1 MNPLRAL
8 FVSLSRMPPAVM
20 LVIIIVLAVVV
31 TMMVQGQLG
40 EKERL
45 AKEQE
50 AALKAKYEQKGKIVY
65 AVKDI
70 PEGATI
76 SAADLEEKEEL
87 TSRIP
92 PDALASSSL
101 AIGRIAKYGIP
112 TGNIVSARDLA
123 QTAAAVGFESKLK
136 EGYRAVT
143 FAVDANSG
151 VAGFVNP
158 GSHVDIVAVVG
169 GGAQTKAHPILSDI
183 EVVAVG
189 SVYQRS
195 PGATGSVPASSVTVS
210 VAPGDANK
218 LIKAIKAGSLYLTL
232 RNDKD
237 HSPVPVVDVASLFEK
252 PAVPKTEVAT
262 LPPPSALPPPPL
274 PGALGGPAAAPAPP
288 PPPPL
293 HEIEVWSGS
302 KKEVLSVP
310 KG

>member
-20 LVIIIVLAVVV
+20 LLIIIGLAVLV
-31 TMMVQGQLG
+31 TMMVTGRMG
-40 EKERL
+40 ESERL

-50 AALKAKYEQKGKIVY
+50 AALKAKYEQKSKIVY

-87 TSRIP
+87 TSKVP

-101 AIGRIAKYGIP
+101 AVGRIAKYGIP
-112 TGNIVSARDLA
+112 QGAIVSARDLA
-123 QTAAAVGFESKLK
+123 QTAAVVGFEAKLK

-158 GSHVDIVAVVG
+158 GSHVDVVAIVG
-169 GGAQTKAHPILSDI
+169 GGAQTKAQPILSDV
-183 EVVAVG
+183 EVIAVG
-189 SVYQRS
+189 SMYQRA
-195 PGATGSVPASSVTVS
+195 PGATSAVAASSVTVS
-210 VAPGDANK
+210 VSPADATK
-218 LIKAIKAGSLYLTL
+218 LIKGIKAGSLYLTL

-237 HSPVPVVDVASLFEK
+237 HTPVAVVDVTSMFEK
-252 PAVPKTEVAT
+252 PQMPKSEIAT
-262 LPPPSALPPPPL
+262 LPPPAALPPHRM
-274 PGALGGPAAAPAPP
+274 AAARA
-288 PPPPL
+288 
-293 HEIEVWSGS
+293 
-302 KKEVLSVP
+302 
-310 KG
+310 

>member
-20 LVIIIVLAVVV
+20 LLIIVGLAVLV
-31 TMMVQGQLG
+31 TMMVTGRMG
-40 EKERL
+40 ESERA

-50 AALKAKYEQKGKIVY
+50 AALKAKYEQKSKIVY

-87 TSRIP
+87 TSKVP
-92 PDALASSSL
+92 PDALASGSL
-101 AIGRIAKYGIP
+101 AVGRIAKYGIP
-112 TGNIVSARDLA
+112 QGAIVSARDLA
-123 QTAAAVGFESKLK
+123 QTAAAVGFEQKLK

-158 GSHVDIVAVVG
+158 GSHVDIVAIVG
-169 GGAQTKAHPILSDI
+169 SGSTTKAQPILSDV
-183 EVVAVG
+183 EVIAVG
-189 SVYQRS
+189 AMYQRT
-195 PGATGSVPASSVTVS
+195 PGATGSVAASSVTVS
-210 VAPGDANK
+210 VSPTDANK
-218 LIKAIKAGSLYLTL
+218 LIKGIKAGSLYLTL

-237 HSPVPVVDVASLFEK
+237 HSPVAVVDVASMFEK
-252 PAVPKTEVAT
+252 PFVPKSELAS
-262 LPPPSALPPPPL
+262 LPPPTALPPPPL
-274 PGALGGPAAAPAPP
+274 PGAFGGPGAAPAPP